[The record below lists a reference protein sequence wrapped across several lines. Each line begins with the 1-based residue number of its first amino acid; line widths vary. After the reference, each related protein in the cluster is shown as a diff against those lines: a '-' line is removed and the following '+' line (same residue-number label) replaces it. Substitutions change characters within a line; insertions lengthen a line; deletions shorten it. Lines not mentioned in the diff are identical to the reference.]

1 MDKNDD
7 ELFISSHLMMLLTYT
22 IFSIILVAEIFV
34 MDWEKWMTFLILGG
48 VLLSWYIYFSNI
60 GSGRMRLW
68 VCSLLMMAT
77 FFYYGTH
84 VTSTFD
90 LAVVICVVMFLY
102 TMTGIH
108 SLVTLCQFTYYITMA
123 YEIINL
129 AAGGMKFDSL
139 TLTRTLLHVAVVTM
153 TAWISRTIINKWQEV
168 LGHSKEE
175 ITKLNESTG
184 RLNDFIANVSH
195 EIRTPIN
202 TILGLC
208 NIEISKETD
217 RDRKNDLVA
226 IEEAG
231 KRIGEQISNILDF
244 SEIDRN
250 DVAVNYEDYMLSS
263 VFNDLVS
270 EIEPHRKKNIEL
282 IIDVEPS
289 IPSVMNTDVDK
300 LKKILWHLIINGIK
314 FTNEGGV
321 YVHVSSVSQ
330 VYGINLIIEVKDTG
344 IGMDE
349 HQLEMIYDDFYKAD
363 SGRDRTTGGLGLGMM
378 IVHGFVK
385 SLGGF
390 MIIESSIGGGTSVR
404 VSIPNRI
411 IDPNPCM
418 SVKDRESISLGA
430 YLHFEKYSNP
440 HVREFYD
447 SMVRNIVT
455 GLKVSMHRV
464 DNLGSLRALVDNK
477 KLTHLFAGPEEY
489 NSAVEYMESLASDV
503 LVTVVANPEELN
515 RPTASKVRVMPKPFY
530 CFPVVGILN
539 SKTGDDVF
547 EEGAVSFTGARAL
560 IVDDEPMNLIVSSG
574 MLRRYGMIVTT
585 CESGQEAIDLCRQ
598 NQYDVIF
605 MDHMMPVMDGVEAM
619 RRIRSEQT
627 RSKIITPVIAFT
639 ANAVSSA
646 REMFRQAGFDGFV
659 AKPVD
664 MVELERVL
672 KRVLPPALVVANSN
686 QPPKEDHS
694 GIAPDDIFD
703 RLKAI
708 GVDTDTGMYYS
719 QNDAEFYKTLLNQ
732 YAQESTAK
740 KKTMEESLALGNLG
754 DYAIQVHSIKST
766 SKMIGEMNL
775 SEMAKELE
783 EAAKRGDRAFVDKSH
798 DAMLAVYERLLDAI
812 DPDRAA
818 SKVKEDTSDF
828 DEILEFEPEGGAFF
842 FFFPVPVSREG
853 HI

>member
-1 MDKNDD
+1 M
-7 ELFISSHLMMLLTYT
+7 
-22 IFSIILVAEIFV
+22 
-34 MDWEKWMTFLILGG
+34 
-48 VLLSWYIYFSNI
+48 
-60 GSGRMRLW
+60 
-68 VCSLLMMAT
+68 
-77 FFYYGTH
+77 
-84 VTSTFD
+84 
-90 LAVVICVVMFLY
+90 
-102 TMTGIH
+102 
-108 SLVTLCQFTYYITMA
+108 
-123 YEIINL
+123 
-129 AAGGMKFDSL
+129 
-139 TLTRTLLHVAVVTM
+139 
-153 TAWISRTIINKWQEV
+153 
-168 LGHSKEE
+168 
-175 ITKLNESTG
+175 
-184 RLNDFIANVSH
+184 
-195 EIRTPIN
+195 
-202 TILGLC
+202 
-208 NIEISKETD
+208 
-217 RDRKNDLVA
+217 
-226 IEEAG
+226 
-231 KRIGEQISNILDF
+231 
-244 SEIDRN
+244 
-250 DVAVNYEDYMLSS
+250 
-263 VFNDLVS
+263 
-270 EIEPHRKKNIEL
+270 
-282 IIDVEPS
+282 
-289 IPSVMNTDVDK
+289 
-300 LKKILWHLIINGIK
+300 
-314 FTNEGGV
+314 
-321 YVHVSSVSQ
+321 SSVSQ

-539 SKTGDDVF
+539 SKPGDDVF

-598 NQYDVIF
+598 NEYDVIF

-798 DAMLAVYERLLDAI
+798 NAMLAVYERLLDAI

-828 DEILEFEPEGGAFF
+828 DEILEFEPEGGA
-842 FFFPVPVSREG
+842 
-853 HI
+853 

>member
-1 MDKNDD
+1 MDKNND

-22 IFSIILVAEIFV
+22 IFSVILVAEIFV

-84 VTSTFD
+84 DTSTFD

-321 YVHVSSVSQ
+321 YVHVSSVPQ

-418 SVKDRESISLGA
+418 SIKDRESISLGA
-430 YLHFEKYSNP
+430 YLHFEKYPNP

-464 DNLGSLRALVDNK
+464 DNLDSLRALVDNK

-539 SKTGDDVF
+539 SKPGDDVF

-598 NQYDVIF
+598 NEYDVIF

-828 DEILEFEPEGGAFF
+828 DEILEFEPEGGA
-842 FFFPVPVSREG
+842 
-853 HI
+853 

>member
-1 MDKNDD
+1 MDKNND

-22 IFSIILVAEIFV
+22 IFSVILVAEIFV

-84 VTSTFD
+84 DTSTFD

-217 RDRKNDLVA
+217 RDGKNDLVA

-330 VYGINLIIEVKDTG
+330 MYGINLIIEVKDTG

-390 MIIESSIGGGTSVR
+390 MIIESGTGEGTSVR

-530 CFPVVGILN
+530 CFPVMGILN
-539 SKTGDDVF
+539 SKPGDDVF

-598 NQYDVIF
+598 NEYDVIF

-686 QPPKEDHS
+686 QPPKEEHS

-828 DEILEFEPEGGAFF
+828 DEILEFEPEGGA
-842 FFFPVPVSREG
+842 
-853 HI
+853 

>member
-1 MDKNDD
+1 MDKNND

-22 IFSIILVAEIFV
+22 IFSVILVAEIFV

-84 VTSTFD
+84 DTSTFD

-108 SLVTLCQFTYYITMA
+108 SLVTLCQLTYYITMA

-282 IIDVEPS
+282 VIDVEPS

-418 SVKDRESISLGA
+418 SIKDRESISLGA
-430 YLHFEKYSNP
+430 YLHFEKYPNP

-539 SKTGDDVF
+539 SKPGDDVF

-598 NQYDVIF
+598 NEYDVIF

-828 DEILEFEPEGGAFF
+828 DEILEFEPEGGA
-842 FFFPVPVSREG
+842 
-853 HI
+853 

>member
-1 MDKNDD
+1 MDKNND

-22 IFSIILVAEIFV
+22 IFSVILVAEIFV

-84 VTSTFD
+84 DTSTFD

-430 YLHFEKYSNP
+430 YLHFEKYTNP

-530 CFPVVGILN
+530 CFPVMGILN
-539 SKTGDDVF
+539 SKPGDDVF

-598 NQYDVIF
+598 NEYDVIF

-672 KRVLPPALVVANSN
+672 KRVLPPALVAANSN

-732 YAQESTAK
+732 YVQESTAK

-818 SKVKEDTSDF
+818 SKVKEDSSDF
-828 DEILEFEPEGGAFF
+828 DEILEFEPEGGA
-842 FFFPVPVSREG
+842 
-853 HI
+853 

>member
-1 MDKNDD
+1 MDKNND

-22 IFSIILVAEIFV
+22 IFSVILVAEIFV

-84 VTSTFD
+84 DTSTFD

-108 SLVTLCQFTYYITMA
+108 SLVTLCQLTYCITMA

-129 AAGGMKFDSL
+129 AVGGMKFDSL

-282 IIDVEPS
+282 VIDVEPS

-418 SVKDRESISLGA
+418 SIKDRESISLGA
-430 YLHFEKYSNP
+430 YLHFEKYPNP

-464 DNLGSLRALVDNK
+464 DNLDSLRALVDNK

-539 SKTGDDVF
+539 SKPGDDVF

-598 NQYDVIF
+598 NEYDVIF

-828 DEILEFEPEGGAFF
+828 DEILEFEPEGGA
-842 FFFPVPVSREG
+842 
-853 HI
+853 

>member
-1 MDKNDD
+1 MDKNND

-22 IFSIILVAEIFV
+22 IFSVILVAEIFV

-84 VTSTFD
+84 DTSTFD

-539 SKTGDDVF
+539 SKPGDDVF

-598 NQYDVIF
+598 NEYDVIF

-732 YAQESTAK
+732 YVQESTAK

-828 DEILEFEPEGGAFF
+828 DEILEFEPEGGA
-842 FFFPVPVSREG
+842 
-853 HI
+853 

>member
-1 MDKNDD
+1 MDKNND

-22 IFSIILVAEIFV
+22 IFSVILVAEIFV

-84 VTSTFD
+84 DTSTFD

-390 MIIESSIGGGTSVR
+390 MIIESSTGEGTSVR

-539 SKTGDDVF
+539 SKPGDDVF

-598 NQYDVIF
+598 NEYDVIF

-828 DEILEFEPEGGAFF
+828 DEILEFEPEGGA
-842 FFFPVPVSREG
+842 
-853 HI
+853 

>member
-1 MDKNDD
+1 MDKNND
-7 ELFISSHLMMLLTYT
+7 ELFISSHMMMLLTYT

-84 VTSTFD
+84 DTSTFD

-208 NIEISKETD
+208 NIEISKEMD

-282 IIDVEPS
+282 VIDVEPS

-539 SKTGDDVF
+539 SKPGDDVF

-598 NQYDVIF
+598 NEYDVIF

-828 DEILEFEPEGGAFF
+828 DEILEFEPEGGA
-842 FFFPVPVSREG
+842 
-853 HI
+853 